1 MAPTPVDNQPKAPE
15 QTSEPEKGGLST
27 ASIVGIAIFAFFVVA
42 VGVTFI
48 AFYFHKRS
56 ERNKL
61 PPEKRPASYHP
72 FRTESAK
79 SSLLANAAPSPEDDK
94 SSMFSRDRNS
104 SLSLYVDTDNH
115 DKRHSTDTV
124 SLIPLHVTPAEE
136 DRDPFDRTNSV
147 GSGVSRYST
156 TTSGGSLGIRQIPVP
171 EETEERDLGVRPQTR
186 ARSTSTAS
194 TRYYEANSPLESAPP
209 IPKIVTT
216 PSP

>member
-1 MAPTPVDNQPKAPE
+1 MAPTPVDTQPKAPE
-15 QTSEPEKGGLST
+15 QTGEANKGGLST
-27 ASIVGIAIFAFFVVA
+27 ASIVGIAFFAFFAVA
-42 VGVTFI
+42 LGITFI
-48 AFYFHKRS
+48 AYYFHKRS

-72 FRTESAK
+72 FRTNSAK

-104 SLSLYVDTDNH
+104 SLSLYVDTDSH
-115 DKRHSTDTV
+115 DRRHSTDTV

-136 DRDPFDRTNSV
+136 DHDPFNRMDSV

-156 TTSGGSLGIRQIPVP
+156 TSSGGSLGVRQIPVP
-171 EETEERDLGVRPQTR
+171 EEVAERDLGVRPQTR
-186 ARSTSTAS
+186 ARSTSSAS
-194 TRYYEANSPLESAPP
+194 ARYYESNSPLESHPQ